1 MVDSRARSGSCDSTT
16 NNHVDPRTADVT
28 AAPETASPSSAR
40 SERQAGTWRDEVD
53 DAVRGVSGGLLFG
66 IPLLFTME
74 VWWIGSAARPFGVA
88 AVLVVTFVA
97 VVVLTK
103 AAGFRRAADVRWSDV
118 LVDSVEAVALGL
130 VCVSA
135 VLLLVREITPATPLG
150 EAVGKVVYA
159 AAPFSLGVAVAR
171 HVLREGR
178 DDDDD
183 DDTGADGHAHPTFAD
198 LGATV
203 VGALFVGFNIAPTEE
218 VPMLTAALEPP
229 ALLAMMAASL
239 LVSYAIVYEAG
250 FGDQHKRRQQQGIL
264 QHPLTETAVAYL
276 VALGT
281 ATLMLFFFGNLAGD
295 PAPWA
300 LSQVVVLGL
309 PAAVG
314 GAAGRIA
321 I

>member
-1 MVDSRARSGSCDSTT
+1 M
-16 NNHVDPRTADVT
+16 T
-28 AAPETASPSSAR
+28 AA
-40 SERQAGTWRDEVD
+40 TWRDEVN
-53 DAVRGVSGGLLFG
+53 DAVRGISGGLLFG

-74 VWWIGSAARPFGVA
+74 LWWIGSAARPVRLA
-88 AVLVVTFVA
+88 AVLLVTFAA

-130 VCVSA
+130 VCVA
-135 VLLLVREITPATPLG
+135 GVLLLVREITIATPPG
-150 EAVGKVVYA
+150 EAVGKLVYA

-171 HVLREGR
+171 HVLRGARDEG
-178 DDDDD
+178 DG
-183 DDTGADGHAHPTFAD
+183 DTGAGRHAHPTFAD

-218 VPMLTAALEPP
+218 VPMLTAALAPP
-229 ALLAMMAASL
+229 ALLAMMVASL

-250 FGDQHKRRQQQGIL
+250 FGDQHKRRQHQGIL

-276 VALGT
+276 VALAT
-281 ATLMLFFFGNLAGD
+281 AALMLFFFGNLAGD